1 MCTMAAEQLKCQFC
15 SLGFASV
22 YKIIPHIYFGHRK
35 KITKYAK
42 EHGKVMLKC
51 SAGCG
56 FSHSQEVSG
65 SGRRKEEGGRQEGG
79 RQEGGHC

>member
-1 MCTMAAEQLKCQFC
+1 MFTMAAEQLKCQFC

-35 KITKYAK
+35 KITKYAR
-42 EHGKVMLKC
+42 EHSKVMLQC

-56 FSHSQEVSG
+56 FSHSQEVRG
-65 SGRRKEEGGRQEGG
+65 VRKY
-79 RQEGGHC
+79 